1 MNINIAMKDRKLF
14 KNYFFPHDLTIHSVF
29 VMVYISQVYMERDGI
44 HIASVYGEVTTKR
57 FKWLTSVLFLQFLR
71 EYQDEQVGALDG
83 EDIDGYVDEES
94 LLFKQV
100 MDQSRKQM
108 KEDSDEENTRIVKW
122 IKDMQQ
128 QKGYGKEEKEEVCIF
143 RIFFGCE
150 E

>member
-1 MNINIAMKDRKLF
+1 MNN
-14 KNYFFPHDLTIHSVF
+14 
-29 VMVYISQVYMERDGI
+29 
-44 HIASVYGEVTTKR
+44 ASLHREGTAKW
-57 FKWLTSVLFLQFLR
+57 FKWLTCDLFLQFLR

-128 QKGYGKEEKEEVCIF
+128 QKGFGKEEKEEVCIF
-143 RIFFGCE
+143 SIFW
-150 E
+150 